1 MLMWK
6 RKKNSKLLIVE
17 MFISFL
23 LLFALSVILVKN
35 ASNYLKPIGFEYENI
50 WVLDINFN
58 TELNNEEEIVAR
70 RELFHLIIKEIK
82 AIPDVVNLTNC
93 TSNFPYDMS
102 VFSSGIRF
110 NDKHANSNRVNTDV
124 TFAEVMHLEVQ
135 EGRWFSNNDVG
146 QKEIPIVINSV
157 LKGILFEDEPA
168 INKVIDSGMF
178 KVVGIVENYKI
189 KGEFAEHTPTYF
201 TMMKPEEYSN
211 VILIKSKPETGEEFE
226 AQLISRTSTLAK
238 DWTITIKKLSD
249 YRNDMF
255 KLTWIPFIIISAISG
270 FLIINILLGLLG
282 SLWYNINH
290 RKSEIGL
297 RKSVGAP
304 ANKII
309 QQFTCEMLVL
319 ATLGVVPGLVIA
331 VQFPLLKAFGVEAKV
346 YVLAM
351 LAAALLIYIL
361 VVLCALLP
369 SAQAAKIQSAM
380 ALHEE

>member
-1 MLMWK
+1 
-6 RKKNSKLLIVE
+6 
-17 MFISFL
+17 
-23 LLFALSVILVKN
+23 
-35 ASNYLKPIGFEYENI
+35 
-50 WVLDINFN
+50 
-58 TELNNEEEIVAR
+58 
-70 RELFHLIIKEIK
+70 
-82 AIPDVVNLTNC
+82 
-93 TSNFPYDMS
+93 
-102 VFSSGIRF
+102 
-110 NDKHANSNRVNTDV
+110 
-124 TFAEVMHLEVQ
+124 
-135 EGRWFSNNDVG
+135 
-146 QKEIPIVINSV
+146 
-157 LKGILFEDEPA
+157 
-168 INKVIDSGMF
+168 
-178 KVVGIVENYKI
+178 
-189 KGEFAEHTPTYF
+189 
-201 TMMKPEEYSN
+201 MKPEEYSN

-369 SAQAAKIQSAM
+369 SAQAAKIQLAM